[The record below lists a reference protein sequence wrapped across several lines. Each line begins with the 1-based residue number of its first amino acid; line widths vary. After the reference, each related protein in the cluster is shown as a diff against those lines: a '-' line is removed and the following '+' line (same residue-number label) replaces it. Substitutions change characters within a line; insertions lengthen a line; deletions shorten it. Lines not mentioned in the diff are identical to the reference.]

1 MNKNKL
7 LKGTPAEKVVTI
19 AEINTWFTKY
29 DMQVKQYERAKRL
42 NETPYIHIDSKV
54 YDTIEALDHEAD
66 EKARLLSSLRED

>member
-19 AEINTWFTKY
+19 AELNTWFAKY

-42 NETPYIHIDSKV
+42 NEVPYIHIDNKV

>member
-19 AEINTWFTKY
+19 AEINAWFFKY

-42 NETPYIHIDSKV
+42 NETPYIHIDNKV
-54 YDTIEALDHEAD
+54 YDSIEALDREAD